1 MPSVWMPRIRPTL
14 PVEMIS
20 CSRSSERTLSSSVS
34 ELQRSESSSCK
45 FSMRRTLSPMTSVN
59 AGWICGMALRQR
71 LKATKLL
78 AVLPSDL
85 ERSPGVAAPRAA
97 GGGIGTLL
105 SFYDLLALVLP
116 TRRRRVGPGLLL
128 KRFPL
133 SFDRASKVHH
143 PIVQYIYQLRSRN
156 AENTWS
162 IFLVF
167 YVTPRA

>member
-1 MPSVWMPRIRPTL
+1 
-14 PVEMIS
+14 
-20 CSRSSERTLSSSVS
+20 
-34 ELQRSESSSCK
+34 
-45 FSMRRTLSPMTSVN
+45 MTSVN
-59 AGWICGMALRQR
+59 AGWTCGMALRQR

-78 AVLPSDL
+78 LVLPSAL
-85 ERSPGVAAPRAA
+85 GRSPGVAAPRAA

-105 SFYDLLALVLP
+105 SFYDLLALVLT

-133 SFDRASKVHH
+133 SFDRANNVNH
-143 PIVQYIYQLRSRN
+143 PNVQYIYQLRPES

-162 IFLVF
+162 ILLIF